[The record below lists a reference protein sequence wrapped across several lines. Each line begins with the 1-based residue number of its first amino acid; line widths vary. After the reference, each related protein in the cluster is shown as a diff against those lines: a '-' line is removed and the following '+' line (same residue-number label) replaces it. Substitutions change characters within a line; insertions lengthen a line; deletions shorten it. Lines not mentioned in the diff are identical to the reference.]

1 LLPSTVTWKIPAGR
15 DAVFEF
21 RVRRSM
27 LLAVAFSLLLHLVA
41 LFFLE
46 PQLMHPDAP
55 SAQATPITVRLNLP
69 DKPKALLPPPLPSA
83 EPRPEP
89 KPGAKPAPKTARKS
103 PQPEVLAT
111 KKPTPNTV
119 EAPASRPVEPTP
131 SPQPV
136 KPGAPTDMMS
146 YVNAAR
152 ERNRLAEMDAERA
165 NAEAAARER
174 KPGEDEVRNEI
185 IKRNM
190 QSGTNGIFQ
199 IVNMN
204 ARSAQFTFKGW
215 INDYSTA
222 RRELIQ
228 VEAAPGEDIK
238 RVVVR
243 KMIELIRRYYS
254 GDFNWES
261 QRLGRV
267 VVLSARKEDSDG
279 LEDFL
284 IIEFFGR

>member
-41 LFFLE
+41 LFFLA
-46 PQLMHPDAP
+46 PQLMHPGAP
-55 SAQATPITVRLNLP
+55 SAQATPITVHLNLP
-69 DKPKALLPPPLPSA
+69 DKPQALPPPPLPPSEPQA
-83 EPRPEP
+83 ES
-89 KPGAKPAPKTARKS
+89 KPAPKTARKS
-103 PQPEVLAT
+103 PPPEVLAT
-111 KKPTPNTV
+111 KKPTPNAV
-119 EAPASRPVEPTP
+119 EAPSSRLVEPTP
-131 SPQPV
+131 LPLPA

-152 ERNRLAEMDAERA
+152 ERSRLAEMDAERA

-185 IKRNM
+185 IRRNM

-228 VEAAPGEDIK
+228 VEAGPDEDIK

-267 VVLSARKEDSDG
+267 VVLSARKEDSEG

-284 IIEFFGR
+284 ILEFFGR